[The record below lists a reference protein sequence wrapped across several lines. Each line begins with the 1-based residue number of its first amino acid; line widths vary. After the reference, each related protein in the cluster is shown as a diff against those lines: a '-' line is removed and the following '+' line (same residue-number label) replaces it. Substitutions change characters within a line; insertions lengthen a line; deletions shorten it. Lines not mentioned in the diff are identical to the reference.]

1 MEKTVRELPGRVFLI
16 GFFEAE
22 DRRCIP
28 YHNLILYVLLS
39 IVEKVCRFRTYPAG
53 IHFLLYFKL
62 YNSAVCFPAPEH
74 IRHKIAV
81 FRVFLDQS
89 VFSPGEIL
97 HL

>member
-16 GFFEAE
+16 GFFETE

-28 YHNLILYVLLS
+28 YHNLLSVLIP
-39 IVEKVCRFRTYPAG
+39 IVEKVCCFRTYPAG
-53 IHFLLYFKL
+53 IYFLLYFKL
-62 YNSAVCFPAPEH
+62 YNSAVCFPAPVH